1 MKKVYI
7 CPEIEVTATKLNDEM
22 MAGHSYDWGG
32 AKGNEEFF
40 ENEDEETIKSRNLWD
55 E

>member
-7 CPEIEVTATKLNDEM
+7 CPETEVVMARFSENM
-22 MAGHSYDWGG
+22 MQKHSYDWGD

-40 ENEDEETIKSRNLWD
+40 DEDEETLKSRNLWD

>member
-7 CPEIEVTATKLNDEM
+7 CPETEVIKSHLVDQLL
-22 MAGHSYDWGG
+22 GHSYDWA
-32 AKGNEEFF
+32 AKENNNEDFFDENEE
-40 ENEDEETIKSRNLWD
+40 TLKSRNLWD